1 MLLVFILVIEDGK
14 ESANNFPQ
22 EINNIS
28 KGGGLNVLVYTQQI
42 DFSASNSIAISP
54 TGITAKK
61 DVLLELVF
69 QNGTSFDTDNNDQYI
84 TVNGFKIA
92 GGYKSVTTT
101 TSVITCQYLLRYL
114 ATTNGFDGYEQW
126 VYLGG
131 NAHGS
136 YEYTC
141 NSNAFKVTIA
151 GSGIYRVY
159 KPFTLNIYQ

>member
-1 MLLVFILVIEDGK
+1 MFSGNVL
-14 ESANNFPQ
+14 ANSFPQ

-28 KGGGLNVLVYTQQI
+28 NSGGLNALVYTQQI
-42 DFSASNSIAISP
+42 DFSASNSITISP

-69 QNGTSFDTDNNDQYI
+69 QNGTSFDTDDNDQYI
-84 TVNGFKIA
+84 TVNGAKIV

-101 TSVITCQYLLRYL
+101 TSEITCQYLLRYL
-114 ATTNGFDGYEQW
+114 ATTNNLNGYEQW
-126 VYLGG
+126 VYLGMSAAG
-131 NAHGS
+131 RYESYFNA
-136 YEYTC
+136 
-141 NSNAFKVTIA
+141 NQFKVAIT